1 MNLETMNSTVWIIIF
16 GMTLVT
22 YIPRMLPLVVL
33 DAEKIPPFLARMLR
47 NIPYA
52 ALGALI
58 FPGIL
63 GIHDQLWYGLVGG
76 IVAVGVAY
84 TGAHLIVVVL
94 SSVVVLSA
102 LALLL

>member
-1 MNLETMNSTVWIIIF
+1 MTVELVNRTVWIIII
-16 GMTLVT
+16 GMALVT
-22 YIPRMLPLVVL
+22 YVPRLLPLVAL
-33 DAEKIPPFLARMLR
+33 DAEKIPPVLARMLR

-63 GIHDQLWYGLVGG
+63 GIHDQLWYGLVGAA
-76 IVAVGVAY
+76 VAVGVAL

-94 SSVVVLSA
+94 SSVAVLSA
-102 LALLL
+102 LAVLL

>member
-1 MNLETMNSTVWIIIF
+1 MNLETMNSTVWIIIL

-22 YIPRMLPLVVL
+22 YIPRMLPLVAL
-33 DAEKIPPFLARMLR
+33 DAEKIPPALARMLR

-94 SSVVVLSA
+94 SSVAVLSA